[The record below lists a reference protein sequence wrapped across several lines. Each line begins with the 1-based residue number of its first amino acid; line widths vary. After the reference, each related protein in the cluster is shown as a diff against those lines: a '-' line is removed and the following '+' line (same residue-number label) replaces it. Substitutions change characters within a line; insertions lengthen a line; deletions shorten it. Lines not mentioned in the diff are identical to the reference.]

1 MPAVSQQLPQK
12 LPPNLANESAAKAF
26 LDNLLNDAVYR
37 NVADIHFET
46 AEDNVVVRF
55 RLDGL
60 LYDMH
65 TVDFQS
71 AQSVLSRVKILAS
84 LDISEY
90 NIPQDG
96 RFLYTYQG
104 QEIDCRV
111 SALPTIQGESLVI
124 RLLNKNRL
132 FSSMESLGMLPQITR
147 DVTQAYQLTQGMLLV
162 AGPTG
167 SGKTTTLY
175 SILNQLNSPKKK
187 LITVEDPVEY
197 SIPGITQVP
206 VNASINVTFGRCV
219 RSFLRQ
225 DPDVIL
231 VGEIRD
237 RETAQISARAALTG
251 HLVLSTL
258 HTPDSTSAITRLR
271 DLGLE
276 LFLITAALEGVL
288 AQRLVRINCS
298 RCRTQ
303 YTPDDEIREQFS
315 VTPEISFSRGLGCPH
330 CHQTGFFGR
339 RGIFEYLKLTNNIK
353 NLIARENSNLA
364 LFDNAIEQGM
374 ITLKDSGLFWAQ
386 QGETT
391 LEETLRVI

>member
-1 MPAVSQQLPQK
+1 
-12 LPPNLANESAAKAF
+12 
-26 LDNLLNDAVYR
+26 
-37 NVADIHFET
+37 
-46 AEDNVVVRF
+46 
-55 RLDGL
+55 
-60 LYDMH
+60 
-65 TVDFQS
+65 
-71 AQSVLSRVKILAS
+71 
-84 LDISEY
+84 
-90 NIPQDG
+90 
-96 RFLYTYQG
+96 
-104 QEIDCRV
+104 V

-298 RCRTQ
+298 RCRAP